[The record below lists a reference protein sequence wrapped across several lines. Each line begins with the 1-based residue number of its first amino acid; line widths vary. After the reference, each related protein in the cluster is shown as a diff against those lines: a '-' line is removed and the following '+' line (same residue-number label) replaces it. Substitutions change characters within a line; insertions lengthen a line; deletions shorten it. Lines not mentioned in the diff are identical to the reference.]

1 MTTPQGHR
9 RRRPSQRDI
18 TARVRYLS
26 RFIPPELAQRMAP
39 HMAIR
44 DRRTQAIVRA
54 MDRRVNERLMELISE
69 SEWDNDIQMYV
80 HPILGPI
87 DRQEAIYDT
96 TARIERAIYTGE
108 DDYDIEPELH
118 AIFSP

>member
-1 MTTPQGHR
+1 MTTPQGPR

-26 RFIPPELAQRMAP
+26 RFIPPELA
-39 HMAIR
+39 IR
-44 DRRTQAIVRA
+44 DRMTQAIVRA